1 MSERR
6 HHSEF
11 LASAPKSPKL
21 DDRMRFALRFPRT
34 LLVVGLSLFAAPV
47 LLCAQE
53 SNTAAKAANAETS
66 ASDGP
71 ASSALVDAPE
81 PQKKGTAQSAAADQ
95 TGTISG
101 TVTDAQGDL
110 VTGATV
116 VLESGGPADRRSQV
130 VDDNGLFS
138 FAGLKPGTPYHLT
151 ISGKG
156 FEDWTSQPIVVSA
169 GQFFDVTGIKLKLSG
184 DVASVTVYSTTEQI
198 ATQQVEIAEQQ
209 RVLGFIPNFYV
220 VYDSANA
227 VPLTPKLKFR
237 LALKVSVDPI
247 SIFGA
252 AFMAGV
258 NQAFDRPG
266 YQQGMKGYA
275 MRFGQEYAD
284 GVTDVMFGGAILPT
298 LLHQDPRYY
307 YQGTGTVK
315 SRTLH
320 ALSNPFICKG
330 DNGHWQPNYSSIGGD
345 LASSAI
351 ANLYYPKADRGVG
364 PTFENVLIT
373 TAERAGSSLFQ
384 EFVLRKLTPSA
395 KHNDQN

>member
-1 MSERR
+1 
-6 HHSEF
+6 
-11 LASAPKSPKL
+11 
-21 DDRMRFALRFPRT
+21 MRFDFHSRGVLLAL
-34 LLVVGLSLFAAPV
+34 VLSPA

-53 SNTAAKAANAETS
+53 PAVTAVETTVTTDGRAS
-66 ASDGP
+66 A
-71 ASSALVDAPE
+71 ALVDASE
-81 PQKKGTAQSAAADQ
+81 PRREGTSSTEASATDQ
-95 TGTISG
+95 AVTGTISG
-101 TVTDAQGDL
+101 TVTDADGDL

-116 VLESGGPADRRSQV
+116 VLEDGNPTDRRSQV
-130 VDDNGLFS
+130 VDDNGLFN
-138 FAGLKPGTPYHLT
+138 FAGLKAGVPYRLM

-156 FEDWTSQPIVVSA
+156 FENWQSDPIILAA
-169 GQFFDVTGIKLKLSG
+169 GQFFDVTGIMMKLSG
-184 DVASVTVYSTTEQI
+184 DIASVTVYSTTEQI

-209 RVLGFIPNFYV
+209 RILGFIPNFYV
-220 VYDSANA
+220 IYDSKDA

-237 LALKVSVDPI
+237 MAFKVSTDPI

-275 MRFGQEYAD
+275 QRFGQEYAD
-284 GVTDVMFGGAILPT
+284 GVTDIMFGGAILPA

-320 ALSNPFICKG
+320 ALSNPFMCKG
-330 DNGHWQPNYSSIGGD
+330 DNGKWQPNYSSVGGD
-345 LASSAI
+345 IASSALS
-351 ANLYYPKADRGVG
+351 NLYYPKADRGVAE
-364 PTFENVLIT
+364 TFQNVLVL
-373 TAERAGSSLFQ
+373 TAYRGGASLFQ

-395 KHNDQN
+395 KRNN